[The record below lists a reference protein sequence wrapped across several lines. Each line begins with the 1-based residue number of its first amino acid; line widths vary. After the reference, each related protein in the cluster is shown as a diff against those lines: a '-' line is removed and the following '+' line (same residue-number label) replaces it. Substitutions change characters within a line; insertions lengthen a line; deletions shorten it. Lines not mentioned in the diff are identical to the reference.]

1 VSETPEQELTVCPVE
16 DLEPGEPL
24 LLETVPPIS
33 VWNVDGVLYA
43 IDDTC
48 SHAEASLAD
57 GDVEGCLVECPFHM
71 AKFDL
76 RTGEPESLPATV
88 PVRTHAVE
96 VRDGMIT
103 VLVGVAAR
111 PEGTPVPG

>member
-1 VSETPEQELTVCPVE
+1 MSESAEQVLSVCPVE
-16 DLEPGEPL
+16 DLEPDEPM

-76 RTGEPESLPATV
+76 RTGEPESLPATA

-96 VRDGMIT
+96 VRDGIIT
-103 VLVGVAAR
+103 VLVGVAAK
-111 PEGTPVPG
+111 PEGTPVSG